1 MTTADPT
8 TPRPAWPDA
17 RDFRGSVRRD
27 FAIYV
32 SAIILMLMVVT
43 GYVVSKQ
50 YVATVTDHVVEN
62 LQVQARAH
70 SGTAAKLFVSELGPD
85 VLLLTNI
92 CNELRQ
98 ENPSIYWA
106 GFTDNKGKW
115 IAHTDI
121 RLVASG
127 ETYTQQLN
135 ELLAARAEGES
146 YNLDQDTLVTAIP
159 ITERNAALGNL
170 IMASNARVIGQARA
184 QSIRTVSIL
193 TAIMIVIGIPLTT
206 VIVRSK
212 LQPIAVITSHMRTV
226 NMDDPSLTVPI
237 DNKNEFG
244 YLAATLGALGTR
256 LSIAQRELIEKERL
270 SRELEI
276 ASEIQMSILPREIP
290 QCEQYECHVSYSS
303 AREVGGDYYDFIK
316 LDDHHLG
323 LLVADVSGK
332 SLPGML
338 VMLLTR
344 DIVRNAARQTLDP
357 AELLVRANDEL
368 RPNARKGTFVTMF
381 YGILDSRNGEFH
393 YASAGHN
400 PLVIVRAQ
408 GGDPQLI
415 KTKGFPLAL
424 MPHAAFRSRLE
435 VANMTFSAGDTM
447 ILYTDGINEALNEAR
462 EEFGM
467 ERLTQLVG
475 LHRSLPPEPLLQRV
489 LATHADFVGAA
500 EQYDDMTLMALRWNA
515 ASEHTLTPQN
525 AGIAYD
531 V

>member
-1 MTTADPT
+1 MTTVDPKT
-8 TPRPAWPDA
+8 AQPAWPDA
-17 RDFRGSVRRD
+17 REFRGSVRRD

-32 SAIILMLMVVT
+32 SVVILMLMVVT

-50 YVATVTDHVVEN
+50 YVDTVTEHVVEK
-62 LQVQARAH
+62 LQVQARSH
-70 SGTAAKLFVSELGPD
+70 SGTAAKLFVSEMGPD

-92 CNELRQ
+92 CNELRS
-98 ENPSIYWA
+98 ENPAIYWA
-106 GFTDNKGKW
+106 GFTDNKGQW

-127 ETYTQQLN
+127 SSYEHQLN
-135 ELLAARAEGES
+135 ELLASRAAGES
-146 YNLDQDTLVTAIP
+146 YNLDQDTLMTAIP
-159 ITERNAALGNL
+159 ITERNATLGNL
-170 IMASNARVIGQARA
+170 IMASDARVIGEARA

-193 TAIMIVIGIPLTT
+193 TALMILIGVPLTT
-206 VIVRSK
+206 IIVRSK
-212 LQPIAVITSHMRTV
+212 LRPIAVITSHMRGV
-226 NMDDPSLTVPI
+226 NVDEPSLAVPI
-237 DNKNEFG
+237 ESKNEFG

-276 ASEIQMSILPREIP
+276 AREIQISILPRTIP
-290 QCEQYECHVSYSS
+290 QSEQFACHVTYTS
-303 AREVGGDYYDFIK
+303 AKEVGGDYYDFIQ
-316 LDDHHLG
+316 LDPHHIA

-344 DIVRNAARQTLDP
+344 DIVRNAARQMRDP
-357 AELLVRANDEL
+357 AELLIHVNDEL

-381 YGILDSRNGEFH
+381 YGILNTQSGELH

-400 PLVIVRAQ
+400 PLIVTRAR
-408 GGDPQLI
+408 GGAPQLI

-424 MPHAAFRSRLE
+424 MPHGPFRSRLE
-435 VANMTFSAGDTM
+435 VANLTLMPGDT
-447 ILYTDGINEALNEAR
+447 IVLYTDGINEALNVAR

-467 ERLTQLVG
+467 ERLTQL
-475 LHRSLPPEPLLQRV
+475 LDTHHAKAPEPLIAHI
-489 LATHADFVGAA
+489 LASHAEFVGNA
-500 EQYDDMTLMALRWNA
+500 EQYDDMTLMALRWNGA
-515 ASEHTLTPQN
+515 PGHITEPAK
-525 AGIAYD
+525 AGIAYE